1 LHRTAAASTNPPR
14 EQGIIK
20 RGIQIL
26 LAVFFFAAGILHFQ
40 LDDAFARILPPMLP
54 LPVGIVWV
62 TGVMELVFAAAL
74 VAKWRLP
81 LTGMLLS
88 AYLLAVLPANI
99 YMAVA
104 GIPLGDTALGPAALW
119 TRVALQF
126 PLIALVLWSTGAPP
140 FRKSPD
146 TDG

>member
-1 LHRTAAASTNPPR
+1 M
-14 EQGIIK
+14 IK

-40 LDDAFARILPPMLP
+40 LDDAFARIVPPMLP
-54 LPVGIVWV
+54 FSVAIVWI
-62 TGVMELVFAAAL
+62 TGVIELVFAAAL
-74 VAKWRLP
+74 IAKWRLP
-81 LTGMLLS
+81 LTGLLLS

-104 GIPLGDTALGPAALW
+104 GIPLGDTALNPAALW

-126 PLIALVLWSTGAPP
+126 PLIALVLWCTGAPP
-140 FRKSPD
+140 FRRSPD

>member
-1 LHRTAAASTNPPR
+1 
-14 EQGIIK
+14 
-20 RGIQIL
+20 
-26 LAVFFFAAGILHFQ
+26 
-40 LDDAFARILPPMLP
+40 MLP
-54 LPVGIVWV
+54 FPVTIVWV
-62 TGVMELVFAAAL
+62 TGGMELVFAAAFI
-74 VAKWRLP
+74 AKWRLP

-104 GIPLGDTALGPAALW
+104 GIPLGDTPLSPAALW

-126 PLIALVLWSTGAPP
+126 PLIALVLWCTGAPP
-140 FRKSPD
+140 FRKPPD

>member
-1 LHRTAAASTNPPR
+1 M
-14 EQGIIK
+14 IK

-26 LAVFFFAAGILHFQ
+26 LAAFFFVAGILHFQ
-40 LDDAFARILPPMLP
+40 LDDAFARIVPPMLP
-54 LPVGIVWV
+54 FPLAIVWI

-74 VAKWRLP
+74 VVKWRLP
-81 LTGMLLS
+81 LTGLLLS

-99 YMAVA
+99 YMAIA
-104 GIPLGDTALGPAALW
+104 GIPLGDTALSPAALW

-126 PLIALVLWSTGAPP
+126 PLIALVLWCAGAPP
-140 FRKSPD
+140 FRNAPE

>member
-1 LHRTAAASTNPPR
+1 LHRAAAASTNPPG
-14 EQGIIK
+14 EQGMIK

-40 LDDAFARILPPMLP
+40 LDGAFARIVPPMLP
-54 LPVGIVWV
+54 FPVAIVWI
-62 TGVMELVFAAAL
+62 TGLMELGFAAAL
-74 VAKWRLP
+74 IAKWRLP
-81 LTGMLLS
+81 TTGLLLS

-104 GIPLGDTALGPAALW
+104 GIPLGDTALSPAALW

-126 PLIALVLWSTGAPP
+126 PLIALVLWCTGAPP